1 MMNRTRQWPT
11 TPVLTVLFGRS
22 PLSARCSRNCLFRY
36 RRHPDRVR
44 MDQAG
49 AVFGAA
55 STARHGPADTG
66 GHDIPRALFAEILHL
81 IDGLRPAPLPP

>member
-55 STARHGPADTG
+55 PTARHGPADTG
-66 GHDIPRALFAEILHL
+66 GHDTGGRVLNRAGSGVITGGRF
-81 IDGLRPAPLPP
+81 P